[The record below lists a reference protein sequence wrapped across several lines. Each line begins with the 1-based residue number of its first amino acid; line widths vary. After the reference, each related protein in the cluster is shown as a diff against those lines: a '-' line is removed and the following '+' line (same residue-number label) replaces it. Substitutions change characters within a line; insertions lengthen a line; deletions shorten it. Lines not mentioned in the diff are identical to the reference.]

1 MKEIQFEPGEVI
13 LHEGD
18 PSETVFQL
26 LSGQVEVYG
35 KRKEQIVV
43 LGHLEA
49 GDYLGEMGL
58 IDEQP
63 RSTSARAVTDVA
75 AVELERWE
83 FIRLVS
89 EQPAS
94 AYRLIS
100 RLAQHLRRMNKDLLS
115 LADDLEDGVPDH
127 STQHEMPQAVTLYAA
142 IDDIAGH
149 VPKEGVTIATFGFSI
164 GRLPE
169 PAERGWADFQLP
181 DSVPSRLSLRH
192 FAVVSLEGVWA
203 VQDLDSELGT
213 EVNGTVIG
221 RDFNSDFLELKSG
234 DNAVVAGGSDSPFC
248 FRLSVA

>member
-1 MKEIQFEPGEVI
+1 MKEIRFEPGEVI
-13 LHEGD
+13 LHESD
-18 PSETVFQL
+18 PSETAFQL

-63 RSTSARAVTDVA
+63 RSASARAVTDVA

-115 LADDLEDGVPDH
+115 LADDLGDGVLDH
-127 STQHEMPQAVTLYAA
+127 PTHHEMPQAVTMYAA
-142 IDDIAGH
+142 IDD
-149 VPKEGVTIATFGFSI
+149 
-164 GRLPE
+164 
-169 PAERGWADFQLP
+169 
-181 DSVPSRLSLRH
+181 
-192 FAVVSLEGVWA
+192 
-203 VQDLDSELGT
+203 
-213 EVNGTVIG
+213 
-221 RDFNSDFLELKSG
+221 
-234 DNAVVAGGSDSPFC
+234 
-248 FRLSVA
+248 